1 MSVDKL
7 DLEDTLL
14 LYIITILVTLFVAL
28 ILPVWLGKGIFY
40 IIDLFFNINLIKDYG
55 QQCWALYW
63 LIGMGIV
70 TILAITINGVIDDRH
85 KTKSNRK

>member
-7 DLEDTLL
+7 DLEDTL

-55 QQCWALYW
+55 Q
-63 LIGMGIV
+63 
-70 TILAITINGVIDDRH
+70 
-85 KTKSNRK
+85 